1 MVKLVAQQT
10 ADSLSIKEWG
20 NAQLEVVFNPN
31 GENFIAVKNTLKKF
45 WAEEVFFY
53 DNKNIL
59 IKIKGDERQARVGFV
74 LLMPNTFTREYADI
88 SKEVLDEKY
97 RRVVDYNPKGERLVS
112 LINEKTGT
120 LEFPLTHW
128 NDIIDVHD
136 EVATISFIQKG
147 TGRTMQSLVRFKQN
161 LHGENKLVAQEILH
175 IKESLYK
182 YRLNSHLFNL
192 YNAKNMLSSD
202 ERIGYT
208 DITYISDQLALGVID
223 EVQWDFI
230 KTFPPNDSN
239 ILTVAHTSYVKP
251 VFDNDIINIVSYDDN
266 DEETEY
272 KINFSGTR
280 LSEGNVLDLNIESG
294 EVVPVSDVKQEPVE
308 EVKEVVVPIVT
319 IGRFVYVND
328 DSIKLSEHSN
338 LIYSKKSLHK
348 PCNIEKGT
356 VCWILAKEK
365 MIVIT
370 RRDGI
375 SDYRRAILYKKEL
388 PSDFDSFTV
397 LNDSKWYTE
406 DCFICTEE
414 EDILDSAIKTIKSKL
429 QEKVDSIEIKQQT
442 NENLVTN
449 DTKETLKLKAIYHFL
464 QQQGFDN
471 DAIYKSLYILFPS
484 IEQFIDLTNVK
495 IANAELCKRIEN
507 HSRIR
512 DLISSDTAK
521 LIEMLNL
528 SEKELAILNYYTK
541 AKGLSISAA
550 VEYIC
555 EESPTGTKVIAKYN
569 ELMRLGEILSNE
581 RKILRELIIEDLVNG
596 YANLAD
602 TSEILKPVTPVVLP
616 ILNQSVVSNKE
627 EMKDFTVDESKNI
640 EAVIKDKIFK
650 FSLNDIIQ
658 YEIFENKKVYHF
670 NHDLHYVQMGKD
682 ILVFISKS
690 KAEELDK
697 EHPHNISLR
706 GNGEDKRFS
715 QVFTHINGAIK
726 SQRENNS
733 RIFVFEHNDDKT
745 CKFYDELQ
753 YLDYDLEREDG
764 REIIMFKMKSLH
776 RFNTDDN

>member
-1 MVKLVAQQT
+1 MVKLIARET
-10 ADSLSIKEWG
+10 AENLSIKEWG
-20 NAQLEVVFNPN
+20 KARLDIVQDTN
-31 GENFIAVKNTLKKF
+31 GESFIVVHSLRRLLVD
-45 WAEEVFFY
+45 EVFFY
-53 DNKNIL
+53 DNDNML
-59 IKIKGDERQARVGFV
+59 LRVSSHDVGSRSGYI
-74 LLMPNTFTREYADI
+74 LLMPNTFTKIYAEI
-88 SKEVLDEKY
+88 SETVFDDKY
-97 RRVVDYNPKGERLVS
+97 RKVVEYDKDGEELVS
-112 LINEKTGT
+112 LINEKSGK
-120 LEFPLTHW
+120 LEFPLTRW
-128 NDIIDVHD
+128 KDILDVHD
-136 EVATISFIQKG
+136 EIATISFKQKG
-147 TGRTMQSLVRFKQN
+147 TGRTLQSLVRFKQN
-161 LHGENKLVAQEILH
+161 LYGNELVAQEITH
-175 IKESLYK
+175 VKESLYK
-182 YRLNSHLFNL
+182 YRQNSPLYYL
-192 YNAKNMLSSD
+192 YNANNRLSSED
-202 ERIGYT
+202 TIGYS
-208 DITYISDQLALGVID
+208 DIEFISDQLAMGVID
-223 EVQWDFI
+223 DVQWDFI
-230 KTFPPNDSN
+230 KTCPAKDVNS
-239 ILTVAHTSYVKP
+239 LKVVHTSYERP
-251 VFDNDIINIVSYDDN
+251 IFDNDIISIVSYDDN
-266 DEETEY
+266 DEETKY
-272 KINFSGTR
+272 KINFSGTK
-280 LSEGNVLDLNIESG
+280 LSEGNVLDLSIESG
-294 EVVPVSDVKQEPVE
+294 EIVPQTENKQEPVE
-308 EVKEVVVPIVT
+308 EVKETVVPIVT
-319 IGRFVYVND
+319 IGRFVFVND
-328 DSIKLSEHSN
+328 DSVKLSEHSN

-348 PCNIEKGT
+348 PCNIDKGT
-356 VCWILAKEK
+356 ICWILAKENV
-365 MIVIT
+365 IVIT

-375 SDYRRAILYKKEL
+375 SDYRRAILYKKDL
-388 PSDFDSFTV
+388 PSDFASFAV
-397 LNDSKWYTE
+397 LNDSKWYME

-414 EDILDSAIKTIKSKL
+414 EDILNTAIKTIKTKL

-449 DTKETLKLKAIYHFL
+449 DTKDTLKLKAIFHFL

-471 DAIYKSLYILFPS
+471 DAIYKALYILFPS

-495 IANAELCKRIEN
+495 IANAELCKRIDE
-507 HSRIR
+507 HSRTR
-512 DLISSDTAK
+512 DLISSDTSK
-521 LIEMLNL
+521 LIEMLDL

-569 ELMRLGEILSNE
+569 ELMRLGDILSNE

-650 FSLNDIIQ
+650 FSLNNIIQ